1 MIAGRRTVLAAI
13 TALVV
18 AILFAASGVWPS
30 YRTKSNGPEISIG
43 KSGEM
48 KSPGGTIAEPDG
60 VYAKG
65 WSGHAATGTPS
76 YFNFPPIKRT
86 GGRC

>member
-1 MIAGRRTVLAAI
+1 LEDPQMIAGRRTVLAAI

-48 KSPGGTIAEPDG
+48 KSPGGTIAEADG
-60 VYAKG
+60 VYAK
-65 WSGHAATGTPS
+65 
-76 YFNFPPIKRT
+76 
-86 GGRC
+86 